1 MSLFNKLHFDFDVN
15 QVILKKISKIDVF
28 QSGWEILGQKENRSL
43 KELHKIATIQS
54 TGSSTRIEGC
64 ILSDDEVQSL
74 LKNLKITKLKTRDE
88 EEIVGYYEV
97 LELIFEQYPFIDFTE
112 NNILQFHHL
121 LLKHSQKDQRHKGTY
136 KNLSNE
142 VVAVSPA
149 RGKKVIFKT
158 TPPHLVAKEM
168 QELIE
173 WTNEQL
179 SKKDIHPLLIIAI
192 FVYEFLSIHPFQDGN
207 GRLSRLLTTFLLLK
221 EGYKFIT
228 YISFEN
234 QIEQQKKEYYEAL
247 MDGQKNRYQESEN
260 IKSWILFFLNSLDTL
275 LVKLD
280 KKYQE
285 FLQKATYLSE
295 RQKQILVFIEE
306 RQPVKL
312 ADVANH
318 FTHVSIHT
326 IKKDIQILQ
335 KEKKIEK
342 MGEYKG
348 SIYITPLKP

>member
-1 MSLFNKLHFDFDVN
+1 MSLLKKLHFDFDTN
-15 QVILKKISKIDVF
+15 QAILKKIAKIDAF
-28 QSGWEILGQKENRSL
+28 QSGWEILEQKENRSL
-43 KELHKIATIQS
+43 KELHKIATLQS
-54 TGSSTRIEGC
+54 IGSSTRIEGSR
-64 ILSDDEVQSL
+64 LSDDEVQHL

-88 EEIVGYYEV
+88 EEIAGYYEV
-97 LELIFEQYPFIDFTE
+97 LELIFEQYSFIDFTE
-112 NNILQFHHL
+112 SNILQFHHL

-142 VVAVSPA
+142 VVATSPA
-149 RGKKVIFKT
+149 GGKKVIFKT

-168 QELIE
+168 QELID

-179 SKKDIHPLLIIAI
+179 SKKDIHPLLIIAV

-221 EGYKFIT
+221 EGYQFIT

-234 QIEQQKKEYYEAL
+234 QIEQQKKDYYEAL
-247 MDGQKNRYQESEN
+247 MDGQKNRYQENEN
-260 IKSWILFFLNSLDTL
+260 IKSWVLFFLNSLEVL

-285 FLQKATYLSE
+285 FLQKATYLNE
-295 RQKQILVFIEE
+295 RQKQILAFIEE
-306 RQPVKL
+306 HQPVKL
-312 ADVANH
+312 ADITSH
-318 FTHVSIHT
+318 FPHVSIHT
-326 IKKDIQILQ
+326 IKKDIQVLQ

-348 SIYITPLKP
+348 SIYMIPSKF